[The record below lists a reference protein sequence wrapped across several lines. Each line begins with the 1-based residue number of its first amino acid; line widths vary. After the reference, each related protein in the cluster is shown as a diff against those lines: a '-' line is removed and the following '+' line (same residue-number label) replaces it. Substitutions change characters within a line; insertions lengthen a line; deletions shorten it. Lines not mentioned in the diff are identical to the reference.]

1 MKLPKTETRRKET
14 NYEINYNIKEL
25 HNPDIVK
32 EYRTE
37 VETSM
42 PEKWK
47 KVQHSGREMQ
57 IYKRTLNSCCGA
69 SGGIRRA

>member
-1 MKLPKTETRRKET
+1 MGIKMKLPKTETRRKET

-42 PEKWK
+42 PEK
-47 KVQHSGREMQ
+47 
-57 IYKRTLNSCCGA
+57 
-69 SGGIRRA
+69 